1 MPTAECRSTPRP
13 IYNYRKSTRC
23 IYLASVLD
31 MPKVASM
38 HNVRD
43 IGANQGPE
51 SSDPAPHSLQ
61 DSASERCIRVL
72 VADDDPGVLDAL
84 GRLIGAQES
93 MELVGTAADADEAAS
108 LAAALLPDIAVVDV
122 RMPAGGGSRAAR
134 EIRACSPETRVV
146 ALSAFDDPEVVL
158 EMLEAGAVGYMVK
171 DGSGDEIL
179 ACIRRSANG
188 QAVLSESITGSVI
201 DELVKRVQRPTE
213 ESETLEEKIARVRQM
228 VERSEFHTV
237 FQPIIDLR
245 NSRVV
250 GLEALARFPD
260 RSPDVWFQDA
270 AAAGLNEDLELAT
283 LQLALKTAGQ
293 LPEGLYLSVNLSPA
307 TMTTPRFAEVLNGFP
322 LDRLVVEVTEHA
334 PVDDYEALDAVVA
347 PLRAA
352 GCRLAVDDVG
362 AGFSSLRHILRLAPD
377 VIKLDISL
385 TRHID
390 ADPPRRALATALISF
405 ASAINASIVAEGIE
419 TQDEVDALR
428 GLGVTYGQ
436 GYHLSRPQP
445 LHVEHVDLELLA
457 QRAS

>member
-1 MPTAECRSTPRP
+1 M
-13 IYNYRKSTRC
+13 
-23 IYLASVLD
+23 LD
-31 MPKVASM
+31 LPKEGSM
-38 HNVRD
+38 HTVRD
-43 IGANQGPE
+43 VGAEANTDNSLPE
-51 SSDPAPHSLQ
+51 T
-61 DSASERCIRVL
+61 CIRVL
-72 VADDDPGVLDAL
+72 IADDDPGVLDAL
-84 GRLIGAQES
+84 SRLIGAEES
-93 MELVGTAADADEAAS
+93 MEVVGIATDADEAAN
-108 LAAALLPDIAVVDV
+108 LAALLLPDIAVVDV
-122 RMPAGGGSRAAR
+122 RMPGGGGPRAAR
-134 EIRACSPETRVV
+134 EIRVGSPNTRIL

-158 EMLEAGAVGYMVK
+158 GMLEAGAVGYMVK
-171 DGSGDEIL
+171 DASGAEIL
-179 ACIRRSANG
+179 TCIRRSANG

-201 DELVKRVQRPTE
+201 DQLVRRVQRPTE
-213 ESETLEEKIARVRQM
+213 ESETLEEKIRRVRGM
-228 VERSEFHTV
+228 VDRAEFHTV

-245 NSRVV
+245 NSQVV

-260 RSPDVWFQDA
+260 RSPDVWFEDA

-283 LQLALKTAGQ
+283 LGVALRTAGQ
-293 LPEGLYLSVNLSPA
+293 LPEGVYLSVNLSPA
-307 TMTTPRFAEVLNGFP
+307 TMTSPRFREVLDGFP

-334 PVDDYEALDAVVA
+334 PVDDYDALDAAVV

-390 ADPPRRALATALISF
+390 SDPPRRALATALISF
-405 ASAINASIVAEGIE
+405 ASAINAAIVAEGIE

-428 GLGVTYGQ
+428 GLGVSYGQ

-445 LHVEHVDLELLA
+445 LHVEHVDLEALA

>member
-1 MPTAECRSTPRP
+1 MQT
-13 IYNYRKSTRC
+13 
-23 IYLASVLD
+23 
-31 MPKVASM
+31 
-38 HNVRD
+38 VRD
-43 IGANQGPE
+43 IGATTSFE
-51 SSDPAPHSLQ
+51 HSDRPATPSHETPSQ
-61 DSASERCIRVL
+61 TCIRVL
-72 VADDDPGVLDAL
+72 IADDDPGVLDTL
-84 GRLIGAQES
+84 GRLIGAEQW
-93 MELVGTAADADEAAS
+93 MDLVGSASDADG
-108 LAAALLPDIAVVDV
+108 AAALARSLQPDIAVVDV
-122 RMPAGGGSRAAR
+122 RMPGGGGPRAAR
-134 EIRACSPETRVV
+134 EIRACSPQTRVV

-171 DGSGDEIL
+171 DASGDEIL

-201 DELVKRVQRPTE
+201 DELVRRVQRPTE
-213 ESETLEEKIARVRQM
+213 ESETLEEKIGRVRKM
-228 VERSEFHTV
+228 VERAEFHTV
-237 FQPIIDLR
+237 FQPILDLR

-260 RSPDVWFQDA
+260 RSPDVWFEDA
-270 AAAGLNEDLELAT
+270 AAAGLNEELELAT
-283 LQLALKTAGQ
+283 LAMALKTAGQ

-307 TMTTPRFAEVLNGFP
+307 TMTSPRFREVLDGFP

-334 PVDDYEALDAVVA
+334 PVEDYEALDAAVA

-390 ADPPRRALATALISF
+390 SDPPRRALATALISF
-405 ASAINASIVAEGIE
+405 ASAIRAAIVAEGIE

-445 LHVEHVDLELLA
+445 LHVERVDMQVLA

>member
-1 MPTAECRSTPRP
+1 MPTTS
-13 IYNYRKSTRC
+13 
-23 IYLASVLD
+23 
-31 MPKVASM
+31 SM
-38 HNVRD
+38 HTVRD
-43 IGANQGPE
+43 IGAAD
-51 SSDPAPHSLQ
+51 SPASTDAAPPSPHQ
-61 DSASERCIRVL
+61 DDSHTCIRVL
-72 VADDDPGVLDAL
+72 VADDDPGVLDTL
-84 GRLIGAQES
+84 GRLIGAQEG
-93 MELVGTAADADEAAS
+93 MELVGTAADADQAAG
-108 LAAALLPDIAVVDV
+108 LAAALQPDIAVVDV
-122 RMPAGGGSRAAR
+122 RMPGGGGSRAAR
-134 EIRACSPETRVV
+134 EIRACSPQTRVV

-158 EMLEAGAVGYMVK
+158 EMLEAGAIGYMVK
-171 DGSGDEIL
+171 DGSGEEIL

-201 DELVKRVQRPTE
+201 DELVRRVQRPTE
-213 ESETLEEKIARVRQM
+213 DLETLEEKIDRVRKM
-228 VERSEFHTV
+228 VERAEFHTV

-260 RSPDVWFQDA
+260 RSPDIWFEDA
-270 AAAGLNEDLELAT
+270 AAAGLNEELELAT
-283 LQLALKTAGQ
+283 LAMALKTAGQ
-293 LPEGLYLSVNLSPA
+293 LPDGLYLSVNLSPA
-307 TMTTPRFAEVLNGFP
+307 TMTSPPFLEVLDGFP

-334 PVDDYEALDAVVA
+334 PVDDYEALDAAVA
-347 PLRAA
+347 PLRAG

-428 GLGVTYGQ
+428 GLGVSYGQ

-445 LHVEHVDLELLA
+445 LHVERVEIQTLA

>member
-1 MPTAECRSTPRP
+1 MQT
-13 IYNYRKSTRC
+13 
-23 IYLASVLD
+23 
-31 MPKVASM
+31 
-38 HNVRD
+38 VRD
-43 IGANQGPE
+43 IRGDTSPE
-51 SSDPAPHSLQ
+51 SSDPTAPAPPENLPDTS
-61 DSASERCIRVL
+61 IRVL
-72 VADDDPGVLDAL
+72 IADDDPGILDSL
-84 GRLIGAQES
+84 GRLIGAEES
-93 MELVGTAADADEAAS
+93 MDLVGTAADADEAAS
-108 LAAALLPDIAVVDV
+108 LAATLHPDVAVVDV
-122 RMPAGGGSRAAR
+122 RMPGGGGSRAAR
-134 EIRACSPETRVV
+134 EIRACSPETRIV
-146 ALSAFDDPEVVL
+146 ALSAFDDPDIVL
-158 EMLEAGAVGYMVK
+158 GMLEAGALGYMVK
-171 DGSGDEIL
+171 DASGDEIL

-201 DELVKRVQRPTE
+201 DELVRRVQRPAE
-213 ESETLEEKIARVRQM
+213 ETETLEEKISRVRQM

-260 RSPDVWFQDA
+260 RPPDVWFEDA

-307 TMTTPRFAEVLNGFP
+307 TMTSPSFTQVLDGFP

-390 ADPPRRALATALISF
+390 SDPPRRALATALISF

-445 LHVEHVDLELLA
+445 LQVERVNLQALA

>member
-1 MPTAECRSTPRP
+1 MQT
-13 IYNYRKSTRC
+13 
-23 IYLASVLD
+23 
-31 MPKVASM
+31 
-38 HNVRD
+38 VRAIHGD
-43 IGANQGPE
+43 TSPE
-51 SSDPAPHSLQ
+51 SSDPTAPAPPENLP
-61 DSASERCIRVL
+61 ETCIRVL
-72 VADDDPGVLDAL
+72 IADDDPGILDTL
-84 GRLIGAQES
+84 GRLISAEES
-93 MELVGTAADADEAAS
+93 MDLVGTAADADEAAS
-108 LAAALLPDIAVVDV
+108 LAAELHPDVAVVDV
-122 RMPAGGGSRAAR
+122 RMPGGGGSRAAR
-134 EIRACSPETRVV
+134 EIRACSPETRIV
-146 ALSAFDDPEVVL
+146 ALSAFDDPDIVL
-158 EMLEAGAVGYMVK
+158 GMLEAGAVGYMVK
-171 DGSGDEIL
+171 DASGAEIL
-179 ACIRRSANG
+179 ACIRRTANG
-188 QAVLSESITGSVI
+188 QAVLAESITGTVI
-201 DELVKRVQRPTE
+201 DELVRRVQRPVE
-213 ESETLEEKIARVRQM
+213 ETETLEEKVARVRQM

-260 RSPDVWFQDA
+260 NPPDVWFEDA

-293 LPEGLYLSVNLSPA
+293 LPDGLYLSVNLSPA
-307 TMTTPRFAEVLNGFP
+307 TMTSPSFAQVLQGFP

-362 AGFSSLRHILRLAPD
+362 AGFSSLRHILRLGPD
-377 VIKLDISL
+377 IIKLDISL

-390 ADPPRRALATALISF
+390 SDPPRRALATALISF
-405 ASAINASIVAEGIE
+405 ASAIKAAIVAEGIE

-445 LHVEHVDLELLA
+445 LQVERVDLHALA

>member
-1 MPTAECRSTPRP
+1 MQT
-13 IYNYRKSTRC
+13 
-23 IYLASVLD
+23 
-31 MPKVASM
+31 
-38 HNVRD
+38 VRD
-43 IGANQGPE
+43 IGHIRTTETP
-51 SSDPAPHSLQ
+51 
-61 DSASERCIRVL
+61 SETCIRVL
-72 VADDDPGVLDAL
+72 IADDDPGVLDTL
-84 GRLIGAQES
+84 GRLIESEDS
-93 MELVGTAADADEAAS
+93 MELVGTAADAEAAAG
-108 LAAALLPDIAVVDV
+108 LAAALQPDVVVVDV
-122 RMPAGGGSRAAR
+122 RMPRGGGSRAAR
-134 EIRACSPETRVV
+134 EIRVCSPQTRVV

-171 DGSGDEIL
+171 DGSAEEIL
-179 ACIRRSANG
+179 TCIRRSANG
-188 QAVLSESITGSVI
+188 QAVLAESITGTVI
-201 DELVKRVQRPTE
+201 DELVRRVQRP
-213 ESETLEEKIARVRQM
+213 SEDLETIEEKIDRVRKM
-228 VERSEFHTV
+228 VERAEFHTV

-260 RSPDVWFQDA
+260 RSPDVWFEDA
-270 AAAGLNEDLELAT
+270 AAAGLNEELELAT
-283 LQLALKTAGQ
+283 LEMALRTAGQ
-293 LPEGLYLSVNLSPA
+293 LPDGLYLSVNLSPA
-307 TMTTPRFAEVLNGFP
+307 TMTAPSFKRVLDGFP
-322 LDRLVVEVTEHA
+322 LDRLVVEMTEHA
-334 PVDDYEALDAVVA
+334 PVEDYEALDAAVA

-390 ADPPRRALATALISF
+390 SDPPRRALATALISF
-405 ASAINASIVAEGIE
+405 ASAIKASIVAEGIE

-445 LHVEHVDLELLA
+445 LHVDRVDVKALA

>member
-1 MPTAECRSTPRP
+1 MQT
-13 IYNYRKSTRC
+13 
-23 IYLASVLD
+23 
-31 MPKVASM
+31 
-38 HNVRD
+38 VRD
-43 IGANQGPE
+43 IRGDTSPE
-51 SSDPAPHSLQ
+51 SSDPTAPAPPENLPDTS
-61 DSASERCIRVL
+61 IRVL
-72 VADDDPGVLDAL
+72 IADDDPGILDSL
-84 GRLIGAQES
+84 GRLIGAEES
-93 MELVGTAADADEAAS
+93 MDLVGTAADADEAAS
-108 LAAALLPDIAVVDV
+108 LAATLHPDVAVVDV
-122 RMPAGGGSRAAR
+122 RMPGGGGSRAAR
-134 EIRACSPETRVV
+134 EIRACSPETRIV
-146 ALSAFDDPEVVL
+146 ALSAFDDPDVVL
-158 EMLEAGAVGYMVK
+158 GMLEAGALGYMVK
-171 DGSGDEIL
+171 DASGDEIL

-201 DELVKRVQRPTE
+201 DELVRRVQRPAE
-213 ESETLEEKIARVRQM
+213 ETETLEEKISRVRQM

-260 RSPDVWFQDA
+260 RPPDVWFEDA

-307 TMTTPRFAEVLNGFP
+307 TMTSPSFTQVLDGFP

-390 ADPPRRALATALISF
+390 SDPPRRALATALISF

-445 LHVEHVDLELLA
+445 LQVERVNLQALA

>member
-1 MPTAECRSTPRP
+1 
-13 IYNYRKSTRC
+13 
-23 IYLASVLD
+23 
-31 MPKVASM
+31 M
-38 HNVRD
+38 HSVRD
-43 IGANQGPE
+43 IGAEASPDD
-51 SSDPAPHSLQ
+51 SPA
-61 DSASERCIRVL
+61 ETCIRVL
-72 VADDDPGVLDAL
+72 LADDDPEVLNAL
-84 GRLIGAQES
+84 SRLIEAEES
-93 MELVGTAADADEAAS
+93 MEVVGVAADADEAAG
-108 LAAALLPDIAVVDV
+108 LAAVLLPDIAVVDV
-122 RMPAGGGSRAAR
+122 RMPGGGGPRAAR
-134 EIRACSPETRVV
+134 EIRAGSPNTRIL
-146 ALSAFDDPEVVL
+146 ALSAFDDPDVVL
-158 EMLEAGAVGYMVK
+158 GMLEAGAVGYMVK
-171 DGSGDEIL
+171 DASGTEIL

-201 DELVKRVQRPTE
+201 DQLVRRVQRPTQ
-213 ESETLEEKIARVRQM
+213 ESETLEQKIRRVRGM
-228 VERSEFHTV
+228 VERAEFHTV

-245 NSRVV
+245 NSQVV

-260 RSPDVWFQDA
+260 RPPDVWFEDA

-283 LQLALKTAGQ
+283 LGVALKTAGQ
-293 LPEGLYLSVNLSPA
+293 LPDGVYLSVNLSPA
-307 TMTTPRFAEVLNGFP
+307 TMTSPRFREVLDGFP

-334 PVDDYEALDAVVA
+334 PVDDYDVLDAAVA

-390 ADPPRRALATALISF
+390 SDPPRRALATALISF
-405 ASAINASIVAEGIE
+405 ASAINAAIVAEGIE

-428 GLGVTYGQ
+428 GLGVSYGQ

-445 LHVEHVDLELLA
+445 LHVEHVDLEALA